1 MNDIYVIDG
10 YHNIYPLNYKK
21 KFFSIIKEELENN
34 QKYSDYYNKWGSR
47 VYAFVNDPNNIK
59 INFKEA
65 KETGAK
71 FVISK
76 FDLNKK
82 RLELVKEFGEN
93 ELIKLYKIK

>member
-1 MNDIYVIDG
+1 M
-10 YHNIYPLNYKK
+10 L
-21 KFFSIIKEELENN
+21 
-34 QKYSDYYNKWGSR
+34 
-47 VYAFVNDPNNIK
+47 VNDPNNIK

-76 FDLNKK
+76 FDLNK
-82 RLELVKEFGEN
+82 LEFVKEFGEN